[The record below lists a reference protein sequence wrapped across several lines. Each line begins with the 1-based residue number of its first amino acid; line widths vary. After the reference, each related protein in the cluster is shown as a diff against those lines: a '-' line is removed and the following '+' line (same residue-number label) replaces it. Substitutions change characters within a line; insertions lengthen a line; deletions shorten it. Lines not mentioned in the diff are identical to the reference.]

1 MNVSQKNEIFDS
13 RLVQEKFPLFLERF
27 TLMYYSSFVLGFLIS
42 FYMNSNPVFL
52 NNEKCDS
59 LYYWNIACFFFC
71 LLSII
76 FVFILKWLRKTLDV
90 SPLKITIFRIKVLFL
105 FSVSFILGLSLNRFN
120 QDYKECRLF
129 SIIDMIFI
137 CSESVI
143 SLFLILILLYSVY
156 FYYFYTPKPKQIPL
170 PQKPPENKREKNFEL
185 LPIDSFK
192 DDD

>member
-1 MNVSQKNEIFDS
+1 MNVAQKSEIFNS

-27 TLMYYSSFVLGFLIS
+27 TLMYYSSFVIGFLIS
-42 FYMNSNPVFL
+42 FYMNSNANLL

-59 LYYWNIACFFFC
+59 LYYWNIGCFFFC
-71 LLSII
+71 LLSVI
-76 FVFILKWLRKTLDV
+76 FVFVLKWLRKTLDIT
-90 SPLKITIFRIKVLFL
+90 PLKISILRIKVLFL

-143 SLFLILILLYSVY
+143 TLFLILILLYSVY
-156 FYYFYTPKPKQIPL
+156 FYYFFTPRPKQIPL
-170 PQKPPENKREKNFEL
+170 PQKPPETKKEKNFEL
-185 LPIDSFK
+185 LPIDSYK
-192 DDD
+192 VTD